1 MFFIPYDNW
10 QTYFFIKAYTEAIF
24 YHHAHAFF
32 ETRDLKEVCVLF
44 FFSWMTVHTKTNIPK
59 WTFRLSWSSRIL
71 VTFLNCFQFWCSF
84 DIVLCSW
91 NFSKKTQNLFGNK
104 FFYKMIFVFVQMVYV
119 KREQEALFK
128 SSLVGEN
135 KITEHLVL
143 LIQTIITQV
152 LNESSPKV
160 TSEKNNDHAQR
171 MHKTQFCSSF
181 NIYVIRFTK
190 KRQRK

>member
-1 MFFIPYDNW
+1 
-10 QTYFFIKAYTEAIF
+10 
-24 YHHAHAFF
+24 
-32 ETRDLKEVCVLF
+32 
-44 FFSWMTVHTKTNIPK
+44 
-59 WTFRLSWSSRIL
+59 
-71 VTFLNCFQFWCSF
+71 
-84 DIVLCSW
+84 
-91 NFSKKTQNLFGNK
+91 
-104 FFYKMIFVFVQMVYV
+104 MIFVFVQMVYV

-143 LIQTIITQV
+143 LIQTIVTQV